1 MALQTTESEHNL
13 SGDWTISGVVGQ
25 LDLLSSSLNTME
37 SAGKKRVHIDCEKID
52 TIDMNGLRLLY
63 VWLEL
68 AKMLGMEAQLTNLP
82 VHMHQSISRFG
93 VGQCFPVS
101 HQDAD

>member
-37 SAGKKRVHIDCEKID
+37 SAGKKRVHIDCGKIFA
-52 TIDMNGLRLLY
+52 IDMSGLQLLHA
-63 VWLEL
+63 WMEL
-68 AKMLGMEAQLTNLP
+68 AEMRGINAKLINLP
-82 VHMHQSISRFG
+82 DHLHQN
-93 VGQCFPVS
+93 S
-101 HQDAD
+101 HRHRAAGATA